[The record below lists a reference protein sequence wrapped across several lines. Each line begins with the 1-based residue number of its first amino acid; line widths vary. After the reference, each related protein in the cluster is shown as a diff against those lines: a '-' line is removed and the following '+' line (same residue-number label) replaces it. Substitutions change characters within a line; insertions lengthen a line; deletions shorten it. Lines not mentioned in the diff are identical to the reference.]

1 MCGICGYISKQHID
15 DSKLKS
21 MRDTMQHRGPNDA
34 GIWQSKLN
42 GYNVGL
48 AHRRLSI
55 IDLSSKGHQ
64 PMLSDDEKIVI
75 VFNGEI
81 YNYYSLRRELTA
93 KGYLFKSESDTEVI
107 LAAYKEFGVDCVRR
121 FNGMFALAIYDSEKA
136 KIILYRDRIGKK
148 PLYYYYNKSTN
159 EFVFASELKPIMEY
173 PYFSKNIRIDT
184 LGFFMC
190 NKYIAAPNTIFEN
203 TFKMIP
209 GTFLIYDICDYSN
222 NKIVVKKYWDLIEKN
237 DSVSKNEM
245 YDFHEGIYNLDVV
258 LNNAVA
264 DRLIADV
271 PVGCFLSGGYDSALI
286 AAIAQRKRKEPL
298 KTYTI
303 GFYDKRNEAVFSKQ
317 IASYLG
323 TDHKELYISEE
334 ETLRMVKDLPFFFD
348 EPFSDSSQIPTML
361 VSQLAADDIKVVLSG
376 DGGDEVFCGYKM
388 YDWTYIAQ
396 HFDVI
401 GEFMNGIPYMDLIK
415 TKLSPE
421 LRAFINNR
429 NPMYKC
435 QLYIDVMEEMASKL
449 LGCGLNTKFDVEK
462 KLKHDNWQEA
472 RMILDMITYLP
483 DEILAKTDRA
493 TMKYSIEGRCPFVDH
508 RVIEQSFRIPQ
519 KYKYHNFEKKYI
531 IKELTYKYLPQ
542 NLMDRP
548 KQGFSIPLAKWLR
561 TVLKSEINRYA
572 EQDYVNKQGIFNY
585 SELNKLILLQEKSN
599 KIMYSSMLWSY
610 YVFQR
615 WFEQYIGL

>member
-34 GIWQSKLN
+34 GIWQSQIN

-121 FNGMFALAIYDSEKA
+121 FNGMFALAIFDSENA

-222 NKIVVKKYWDLIEKN
+222 NKIVVKKYWDLIEKK

-245 YDFHEGIYNLDVV
+245 YDFCEGIYNLDVV

-323 TDHKELYISEE
+323 TDHKELYISEK
-334 ETLRMVKDLPFFFD
+334 ETLRMVKDLPLFFD

-401 GEFMNGIPYMDLIK
+401 GEFMNGIPYMNLIK

-462 KLKHDNWQEA
+462 KLKHDNWQET

-531 IKELTYKYLPQ
+531 LKELTYKYLPQ